1 MGSKTSIDWNVVLR
15 ETNQGYDR
23 LASATHL
30 EDMTARIKALT
41 AIETDLRA
49 QLANKISSL
58 EDFVTKALSRQER
71 SELFANFILSGLL
84 SSLKRGLAVED
95 SANAKLELTR
105 VAAAL
110 ALYRAEHDRYPEKL
124 DDVVPDIIKELPRDL
139 FHAKPYVY
147 KPEGQGY
154 LLYSTGENG
163 VDDGGGNMQSYF
175 LENPPFD
182 ERGRIGRDHWEL
194 PTDIPMGADDIS
206 IRVPRPAFESR
217 SRTTSGEQTR

>member
-1 MGSKTSIDWNVVLR
+1 
-15 ETNQGYDR
+15 
-23 LASATHL
+23 LA
-30 EDMTARIKALT
+30 

-49 QLANKISSL
+49 QLASKINTPG
-58 EDFVTKALSRQER
+58 DFVTKAFSRHER
-71 SELFANFILSGLL
+71 SELFANLILSGLL
-84 SSLKRGLAVED
+84 SSLKRGFAVED
-95 SANAKLELTR
+95 SANARLELTR

-124 DDVVPDIIKELPRDL
+124 DDVVPDIMKELPRDL

-163 VDDGGGNMQSYF
+163 VDEGGGNTQSYF
-175 LENPPFD
+175 LESPPFD
-182 ERGRIGRDHWEL
+182 ERGRIGRDHWE
-194 PTDIPMGADDIS
+194 PDPDVPMGADDTS

-217 SRTTSGEQTR
+217 SRKSSAEPTR